1 MYLNSDCIFKFV
13 KFNDVL
19 YVIDMFKN
27 NLLSCK
33 WLFKFVKI
41 SCWFISDIVIYV
53 SVYWNNILFGK

>member
-19 YVIDMFKN
+19 YVIDMYKN

-41 SCWFISDIVIYV
+41 CCWFVSDIVIYV
-53 SVYWNNILFGK
+53 SVFWNNILFGK